1 MGFCEMMKI
10 LQKREKGKIIICNLG
25 SFYVAIGKDAIILNN
40 LIGLKISCIKPEIC
54 KVGFPINAL
63 EKYTGLLIET
73 GYSFIIYDFNSEKE
87 ELGTIMSCLGKRLN
101 WEIANNKYFKN
112 EKISVVR
119 FKVELID
126 GNIINVIGYNYIVDF
141 CYQKLEKGNIVNILG
156 KLNTKM
162 EIEIKEFE
170 RFCEF
175 EKNLVKVT

>member
-1 MGFCEMMKI
+1 MNICFLI
-10 LQKREKGKIIICNLG
+10 GKITSEIK
-25 SFYVAIGKDAIILNN
+25 FDFVIGDNK
-40 LIGLKISCIKPEIC
+40 
-54 KVGFPINAL
+54 
-63 EKYTGLLIET
+63 
-73 GYSFIIYDFNSEKE
+73 
-87 ELGTIMSCLGKRLN
+87 CL
-101 WEIANNKYFKN
+101 KN